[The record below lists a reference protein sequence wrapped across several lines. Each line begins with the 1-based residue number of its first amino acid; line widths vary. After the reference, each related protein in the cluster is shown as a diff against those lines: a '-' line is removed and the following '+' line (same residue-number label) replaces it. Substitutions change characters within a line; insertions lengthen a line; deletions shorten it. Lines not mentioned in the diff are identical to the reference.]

1 MNSYIKQ
8 VLFVVSVAFL
18 LRQEVSYSAAEN
30 NTSPTAKSTTTDST
44 TPSTTITTP
53 SSESTANKTT
63 NETQNSKTGDGTIKK
78 FPNGENSGMLE
89 RSLYVAVGISALVAI
104 YFVVRWVKTRGRRK
118 AKKYG
123 VIHGTGE
130 PELQPLDKHT
140 DEDEED
146 IALFD
151 VKDSKRPK

>member
-1 MNSYIKQ
+1 
-8 VLFVVSVAFL
+8 
-18 LRQEVSYSAAEN
+18 
-30 NTSPTAKSTTTDST
+30 
-44 TPSTTITTP
+44 
-53 SSESTANKTT
+53 
-63 NETQNSKTGDGTIKK
+63 
-78 FPNGENSGMLE
+78 MLE

-104 YFVVRWVKTRGRRK
+104 YFIVRWVKTRGRRK

-130 PELQPLDKHT
+130 LELQPLDKHT